1 MAKKRGRS
9 RATPAQEPKQLRK
22 QLRKAEAGL
31 HSAEAKRDKAQARVD
46 AFGII
51 ADEIRAQLADLER
64 ASTKAATEPADDA
77 ETTPAGRPADDAE
90 TAPAGRPADGDG
102 VTPASEAAPD
112 PDGGSASATSNRPR
126 RPRKTQP
133 AV

>member
-77 ETTPAGRPADDAE
+77 ETTPAGRPAD
-90 TAPAGRPADGDG
+90 GDG

-112 PDGGSASATSNRPR
+112 PDGGSASATPNRPR